1 MQRKYVTVIGGANI
15 DITGSPYYNL
25 NPNDSNPG
33 KTIMSLGGVARN
45 IAENLSRM
53 GVDIEFIT
61 VLGDDLYSKEIK
73 DSCSKL
79 NISLKHS
86 QTISGERTSTYLC
99 ITNELGEMQLAI
111 SDMEI
116 YENITPSYLEENLDM
131 INGGVVCIADTNITQ
146 ESLNYLMDN
155 CKVPIFIDTVSTNK
169 TEKIKNVLHNIH
181 TLKPNIIE
189 AEILSGMKIV
199 SMEDLEKATDLII
212 DKGVK
217 NIFVTLGPKGV
228 YYTDGKTKGSIL
240 PVSTEIINTTGAGDS
255 YLAAVTWAYLN
266 GFDIEQ
272 SAKAGLAASS
282 ICIRSNMTVSQD
294 ISAESIIN
302 IMKNN
307 WRD

>member
-86 QTISGERTSTYLC
+86 QTISGQRTSTYLC
-99 ITNELGEMQLAI
+99 ITNKLGEMQLAI

-155 CKVPIFIDTVSTNK
+155 CKIPIFIDTVSTNK

-199 SMEDLEKATDLII
+199 SIEDLEKATDLII

>member
-155 CKVPIFIDTVSTNK
+155 CKIPIFIDTVSTNK

-199 SMEDLEKATDLII
+199 NMEDLEKATDLII

>member
-61 VLGDDLYSKEIK
+61 VLGDDLYSNEIK
-73 DSCSKL
+73 DSCNEL

-131 INGGVVCIADTNITQ
+131 INDGVVCIADTNITQ

>member
-1 MQRKYVTVIGGANI
+1 MQKKYATVIGGANI
-15 DITGSPYYNL
+15 DITGSPYYSL

-33 KTIMSLGGVARN
+33 KTIMALGGVARN

-73 DSCSKL
+73 DSCKEL

-86 QTISGERTSTYLC
+86 LVIPGERTSSYLC

-116 YENITPSYLEENLDM
+116 YENITPSYLEEILDL
-131 INGGVVCIADTNITQ
+131 INGGAICIADTNLTQ

-155 CKVPIFIDTVSTNK
+155 CKVPIFVDTVSTNK
-169 TEKIKNVLHNIH
+169 TEKIKPVLHNIH

-189 AEILSGMKIV
+189 AEILSGMKIK
-199 SMEDLEKATDLII
+199 SIEDLEKATDII
-212 DKGVK
+212 IEKGVK
-217 NIFVTLGPKGV
+217 NIFVTLGSKGV

-240 PVSTEIINTTGAGDS
+240 PIKTNIGNTTGAGDS
-255 YLAAVTWAYLN
+255 YMAAVAWAYLK
-266 GFDIEQ
+266 GFDIEK
-272 SAKAGLAASS
+272 SAKTGLATAS
-282 ICIRSNMTVSQD
+282 ITIQSNLTVSKD
-294 ISAESIIN
+294 ISAEN
-302 IMKNN
+302 IKNILEKN
-307 WRD
+307 WRN

>member
-131 INGGVVCIADTNITQ
+131 INDGAVCIADTNITQ

-199 SMEDLEKATDLII
+199 NMEDLEKATDLII

>member
-1 MQRKYVTVIGGANI
+1 MQRKYVTIIGGANI

-25 NPNDSNPG
+25 NSNDSNPG

-73 DSCSKL
+73 DSCNKL
-79 NISLKHS
+79 NISLEHS
-86 QTISGERTSTYLC
+86 QTISGERTSSYLC

-116 YENITPSYLEENLDM
+116 YENITPSYLEKNLDM
-131 INGGVVCIADTNITQ
+131 INGGVVCIADTNITH
-146 ESLNYLMDN
+146 ESLHYLVNN

-169 TEKIKNVLHNIH
+169 TEKIKNVLHGIH

-189 AEILSGMKIV
+189 AEILSGMKIE
-199 SMEDLEKATDLII
+199 SMEDLEKATDSII

-217 NIFVTLGPKGV
+217 NIFVTSGPKGV
-228 YYTDGKTKGSIL
+228 YYTDGITKGNIL
-240 PVSTEIINTTGAGDS
+240 PISTNIVNTTGAGDS
-255 YLAAVTWAYLN
+255 YLAAVVWAYLK
-266 GFDIEQ
+266 GFNLEK

-282 ICIRSNMTVSQD
+282 ICIKSNMTVSED
-294 ISAESIIN
+294 ISSENIIN
-302 IMKNN
+302 IMENN

>member
-199 SMEDLEKATDLII
+199 NMEDLEKATDLII

>member
-131 INGGVVCIADTNITQ
+131 INDGAVCIADTNITQ

-199 SMEDLEKATDLII
+199 TMEDLEKATDLII

-266 GFDIEQ
+266 EFDIEQ

>member
-73 DSCSKL
+73 DSCDKL

-199 SMEDLEKATDLII
+199 NMEDLEKATDLII

-228 YYTDGKTKGSIL
+228 YYTDGKTKDSIL